1 MSFMK
6 NGYKKGYTLEDKN
19 HSKIYLNSNKF
30 LTNTKSKNNNQYFR
44 DLYKN
49 RLICNKIINNLII
62 ILNLL
67 FQVLSIDKSFLV
79 EFKFSKIILKINGTG
94 YKNIFSMKKSFF
106 ESIYYP
112 NQIHINGYN
121 QSI

>member
-30 LTNTKSKNNNQYFR
+30 LANTKSKNNNRYFR

-49 RLICNKIINNLII
+49 RLICNKIITNLII
-62 ILNLL
+62 ISILL

-79 EFKFSKIILKINGTG
+79 EFKFSKIILKINVLDTKV
-94 YKNIFSMKKSFF
+94 YLV
-106 ESIYYP
+106 
-112 NQIHINGYN
+112 
-121 QSI
+121 